1 MSPAALVGVLVAWL
15 LAAPAG
21 LQDTTITVRGFVQ
34 STGQQWRLFL
44 QEPVRYG
51 GTRWSALGLAPEGS
65 WSRYA
70 EQFIEATGRLRAASG
85 VATFTDARMKNVTPP
100 GTTKR
105 TVTTSFTQRAVVT
118 LAVVPQRIRWRD
130 ADGQL
135 SGMRPAV
142 FYTLTNHGQTHL
154 EIFHST
160 RDVLCLAVLRHR
172 EREAHWRETWR
183 PEVVGDRLT
192 VSLGATV
199 RFLAPLPEAAAPT
212 PGRYMLRAA
221 LCGEAEYGA
230 EAEFEVVG

>member
-1 MSPAALVGVLVAWL
+1 MSPAAVVGAVLWWL
-15 LAAPAG
+15 GGAPAG
-21 LQDTTITVRGFVQ
+21 LQDTALTVRGFVQ
-34 STGQQWRLFL
+34 SAGQEWRLFL
-44 QEPVRYG
+44 QEPVAYG
-51 GTRWSALGLAPEGS
+51 GARWSSLGLAPEGS

-70 EQFIEATGRLRAASG
+70 EQFVEATGMVRVSTG
-85 VATFTDARMKNVTPP
+85 VATLADARVKNVTAP
-100 GTTKR
+100 GTAKR

-118 LAVVPQRIRWRD
+118 LAIIPQRIRWRD
-130 ADGQL
+130 ADGRS
-135 SGMRPAV
+135 SGVRPAV

-160 RDVLCLAVLRHR
+160 KDVLCLAVRRHR
-172 EREAHWRETWR
+172 AGEAHWRQTWR

-199 RFLAPLPEAAAPT
+199 RYLAPFPEAAAPT
-212 PGRYMLRAA
+212 AGRYILRAA